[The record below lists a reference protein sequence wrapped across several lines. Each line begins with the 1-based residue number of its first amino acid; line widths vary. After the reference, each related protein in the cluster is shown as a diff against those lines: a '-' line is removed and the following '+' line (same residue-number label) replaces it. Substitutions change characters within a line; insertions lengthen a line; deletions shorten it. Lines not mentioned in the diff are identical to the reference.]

1 MRATPERLG
10 RITQAYIECLQ
21 DRAISIN
28 AQRAMQA
35 ALPCNQVATMDTG
48 HSPFTSRP
56 YELAEIL
63 LQMR

>member
-1 MRATPERLG
+1 MRVTSERFG
-10 RITQAYIECLQ
+10 RIPRAYIECLQ

-35 ALPCNQVATMDTG
+35 VLPCNQVATMDTG
-48 HSPFTSRP
+48 HSPFISRP